1 MRLSVN
7 PLVSGASW
15 LYIWLFRGTPV
26 LVQIL
31 FWGYI
36 SALYPRLSLG
46 IPLGPQFVHFTANS
60 VISPFV
66 AGMLALGLNEGAY
79 MAEIVRAG
87 IISVE
92 EGQTEA
98 AQSLGMTRLQTMRRI
113 VLPQAM
119 RVIVPPTGNET
130 ISMLKT
136 TSLVSVIA
144 VTDLLYS
151 VQLIYAV
158 NYRTIPLLIVA
169 SIWYLIVTTL
179 LSFGQYYLERYFG
192 RGTARE
198 LPPTPLQ
205 RLRRS
210 LSIRHGYYQITS
222 IGPMVK
228 AEAVHK
234 RFGRLEVLKGV
245 SLEVQPGEVVCMIGA
260 SGSGKS
266 TFLRCINHLERIDAG
281 RLWVDGRLVGYRQSG
296 DKLYELRDAEVC
308 RERSEIGMVF
318 QRFNLFGHM
327 TALENVIEAPIRVR
341 KLRKRD
347 AVAQGRSLLE
357 QVGLADKIDNYP
369 AQLSGGQQ
377 QRVAIARAL
386 AMKPKLMLFD
396 EPTSALD
403 PELVGE
409 VLDVMKGLALDF
421 QTTMIVVTHEMG
433 FAREAADRVL
443 MMDDG
448 RIIEEGTPEHFF
460 TAPRE
465 ERTKQFLSAIL

>member
-1 MRLSVN
+1 MASDTAEPVRPDEIKAIPVRRPGRWIAAAVVLVFGAALAKSVATNPRFQWGIIGHYFTSSRILQGLITTLELTVLCMSIGIVIGIVLAVMRLSPN
-7 PLVSGASW
+7 PLLSGVSW
-15 LYIWLFRGTPV
+15 LYIWFFRGTPV

-36 SALYPRLSLG
+36 AALYPRLSLG
-46 IPLGPQFVHFTANS
+46 IPFGPQFVHVNANS
-60 VISPFV
+60 TITPFV

-151 VQLIYAV
+151 VELIYAV

-198 LPPTPLQ
+198 LPQTPLQ
-205 RLRRS
+205 RLRRNV
-210 LSIRHGYYQITS
+210 LMRHG
-222 IGPMVK
+222 
-228 AEAVHK
+228 
-234 RFGRLEVLKGV
+234 
-245 SLEVQPGEVVCMIGA
+245 
-260 SGSGKS
+260 
-266 TFLRCINHLERIDAG
+266 N
-281 RLWVDGRLVGYRQSG
+281 
-296 DKLYELRDAEVC
+296 
-308 RERSEIGMVF
+308 
-318 QRFNLFGHM
+318 
-327 TALENVIEAPIRVR
+327 
-341 KLRKRD
+341 
-347 AVAQGRSLLE
+347 
-357 QVGLADKIDNYP
+357 
-369 AQLSGGQQ
+369 
-377 QRVAIARAL
+377 
-386 AMKPKLMLFD
+386 
-396 EPTSALD
+396 
-403 PELVGE
+403 
-409 VLDVMKGLALDF
+409 
-421 QTTMIVVTHEMG
+421 
-433 FAREAADRVL
+433 
-443 MMDDG
+443 
-448 RIIEEGTPEHFF
+448 
-460 TAPRE
+460 
-465 ERTKQFLSAIL
+465 